1 MNPDRKSLWVLVRR
15 RSPVTVAGKRSVKS
29 SEIGI
34 SQRWGEEQVEDEE
47 MTIDIIDDSFKKL
60 G

>member
-1 MNPDRKSLWVLVRR
+1 M
-15 RSPVTVAGKRSVKS
+15 TVAGKRSVKS